1 MTLFICVDYD
11 GLAANMVKKANNSA
25 ARLVQLLL
33 RSIPGFRDTAV
44 YEGRLIHIYK
54 RVQILVGDI
63 WAAYGKATS
72 IQRADGGTN
81 IYFFHDLQKVTMF
94 ADYRIPQ
101 LLRNMNIMEYSQD
114 LGRRVDAYEEIMFG
128 SQEEVEIRACTVIAV
143 EKLKAVC
150 NRILQ
155 EDAAAAGVVMP
166 RPLLSIEL
174 DWLLWN
180 QGEKCKDEIKPHH
193 RTLTIYY

>member
-1 MTLFICVDYD
+1 VLIEYD
-11 GLAANMVKKANNSA
+11 GLAANMVRRAENSA

-33 RSIPGFRDTAV
+33 KSVPGFRDTAV
-44 YEGRLIHIYK
+44 YEGRLVHIYK

-63 WAAYGKATS
+63 WAAYGKATTKELPLLE
-72 IQRADGGTN
+72 GGTN
-81 IYFFHDLQKVTMF
+81 PYYFHDLEKVTMF

-101 LLRNMNIMEYSQD
+101 LLRNMGVMVYSED
-114 LGRRVDAYEEIMFG
+114 LGRRVDAYEEILFG
-128 SQEEVEIRACTVIAV
+128 AHEEIEIRACTVIAV
-143 EKLKAVC
+143 EKLKTVC
-150 NRILQ
+150 NCIL
-155 EDAAAAGVVMP
+155 ERNAAEAGTSMP

-180 QGEKCKDEIKPHH
+180 QGELCKDEIKPHH